1 MHSGL
6 KFFFSQYSRFHT
18 LLGTGLLDVFKNKLH
33 CSVTSPPVLVSVR
46 FTYVLT
52 EWPHTLW
59 TQQPPDFDATL
70 TEVGFSDLGKLPFG
84 ALSDPIR

>member
-1 MHSGL
+1 M
-6 KFFFSQYSRFHT
+6 
-18 LLGTGLLDVFKNKLH
+18 
-33 CSVTSPPVLVSVR
+33 TSPPVLVSVR
-46 FTYVLT
+46 FTYVLS

-84 ALSDPIR
+84 ALSDPVR

>member
-1 MHSGL
+1 ML
-6 KFFFSQYSRFHT
+6 FVLY
-18 LLGTGLLDVFKNKLH
+18 LPGLLDVFKNKLQ
-33 CSVTSPPVLVSVR
+33 CCVTSPPVLVSVR

-84 ALSDPIR
+84 ALSDPVRYVHIL